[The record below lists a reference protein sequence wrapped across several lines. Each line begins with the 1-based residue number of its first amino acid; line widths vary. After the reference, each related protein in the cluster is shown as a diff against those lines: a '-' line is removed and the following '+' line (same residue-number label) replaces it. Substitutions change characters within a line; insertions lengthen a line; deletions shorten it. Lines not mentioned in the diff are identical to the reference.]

1 MKDGKMSLSK
11 EEVCTNVDSQQFI
24 SIDYK
29 NCINQSIKEGE
40 KVVGKILYIQP
51 SILLIWSYNYFI
63 DTSIGLALCDAYQPP
78 QTQWKTETSSITV
91 IQ

>member
-40 KVVGKILYIQP
+40 KVVGKILCIQP
-51 SILLIWSYNYFI
+51 SII
-63 DTSIGLALCDAYQPP
+63 DLKL
-78 QTQWKTETSSITV
+78 
-91 IQ
+91 